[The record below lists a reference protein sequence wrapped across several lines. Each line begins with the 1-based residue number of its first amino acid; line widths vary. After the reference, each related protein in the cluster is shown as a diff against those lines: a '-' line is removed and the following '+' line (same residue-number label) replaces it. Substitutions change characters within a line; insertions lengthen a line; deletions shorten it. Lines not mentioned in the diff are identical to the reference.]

1 MEASSRNFLNT
12 QLLPVRKSPVAG
24 PASAFLI
31 SVAGLLRL
39 TQDAITT
46 NKPTSQYNPRTVSR
60 CASFHWK
67 SVRSKHSTTLQEVTG
82 HGGSS
87 HQCIKR
93 NQLYGSSQRSVLF
106 HVYIVSVSPRSTKH
120 DISSTQKIIWCKR
133 GRTTRQPTCCIVQE
147 TISLQPP
154 HRIALCCDVL

>member
-60 CASFHWK
+60 CASSHWK

-93 NQLYGSSQRSVLF
+93 NKLYGSSQRSVPY
-106 HVYIVSVSPRSTKH
+106 HVSIYRLRIATKYEARYIMNSKNNLVQKGTYNPATNLLYRPRN
-120 DISSTQKIIWCKR
+120 DITPATAS
-133 GRTTRQPTCCIVQE
+133 
-147 TISLQPP
+147 
-154 HRIALCCDVL
+154 HRIML